1 MVSAKNH
8 LPEQVLYI
16 KPPSMRNHYFFLK
29 KKNTVIRSWFV
40 SYRETTKRLFHKN
53 LYKFCLTFRRNIL
66 YISYLSLILDCTLLL
81 PSSWSRRRKGA
92 SAWIASSL
100 WNNRSPNFWTIKS
113 CFLHVVKLIF
123 WAWAP
128 FIIIEKSMVITE
140 LAVSRKLRWCRDLL
154 AAMHMLKKKLLANSK
169 LYYQPLFGKW
179 ACAPSPNRRLDAR
192 ACYCQLPPTRS
203 LPAQI
208 EHAALINFSW
218 SRFKKGDWCGLRS
231 CFRSFKKK
239 EKKKNKEKKRE
250 KRKVLA

>member
-40 SYRETTKRLFHKN
+40 SYRETTKRFLHKN

-66 YISYLSLILDCTLLL
+66 YISYFSLILDCTLLL

-123 WAWAP
+123 WAWAS
-128 FIIIEKSMVITE
+128 IYNY
-140 LAVSRKLRWCRDLL
+140 W
-154 AAMHMLKKKLLANSK
+154 
-169 LYYQPLFGKW
+169 
-179 ACAPSPNRRLDAR
+179 
-192 ACYCQLPPTRS
+192 
-203 LPAQI
+203 
-208 EHAALINFSW
+208 
-218 SRFKKGDWCGLRS
+218 
-231 CFRSFKKK
+231 
-239 EKKKNKEKKRE
+239 
-250 KRKVLA
+250 